1 MDGMTTTT
9 RDVAVE
15 VRAYIVD
22 RFLFGQND
30 EQLSNADSFLERNL
44 IDSTGILEVV
54 TFLEETYGIKVADDE
69 LVPENLDS
77 VDRIAQF
84 VTRKQA

>member
-9 RDVAVE
+9 ENALAD

-22 RFLFGQND
+22 RFLFGQGAD
-30 EQLSNADSFLERNL
+30 RLRDTDSFLERGL

-54 TFLEETYGIKVADDE
+54 MFLEQRYGIKVTDDE
-69 LVPENLDS
+69 LVPDNLDS
-77 VDRIAQF
+77 ISRIAAF
-84 VTRKQA
+84 VARKQG